1 MIERKKD
8 TRAPF
13 IELGKSY
20 RPNINRW
27 QWWFVFIGS
36 LQVMCISSVRKKQ
49 NKAFQSGISMKFTG
63 QRMFHNCE
71 SLREHRAG
79 RSHMQQLQS
88 KYGMLQR
95 RQHKLRSREYT
106 FAHSHLLI
114 ISSVISQLAM
124 IGEARPWI
132 TLRNRSG
139 CQQNQCLCLRYLL
152 NLDITSWSSTRDPS
166 VFLHGLYCTGA
177 SVTTA
182 HAP

>member
-1 MIERKKD
+1 MIC
-8 TRAPF
+8 F
-13 IELGKSY
+13 Y
-20 RPNINRW
+20 
-27 QWWFVFIGS
+27 WFFTSNVYILCQEKNKIKLS
-36 LQVMCISSVRKKQ
+36 NQVSVWSS
-49 NKAFQSGISMKFTG
+49 G

-114 ISSVISQLAM
+114 VSSVISQLAM

-132 TLRNRSG
+132 TLRKRSG